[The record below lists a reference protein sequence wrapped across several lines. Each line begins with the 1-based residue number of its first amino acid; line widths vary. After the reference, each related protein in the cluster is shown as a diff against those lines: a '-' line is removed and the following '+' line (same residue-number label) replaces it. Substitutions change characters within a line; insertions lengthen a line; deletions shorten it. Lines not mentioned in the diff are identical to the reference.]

1 MIKLEQIPDEV
12 VEAAAR
18 AAYERWCETI
28 RKRETDTAGIEL
40 VDDLCPPWDD
50 LGDEGKADWLDQAR
64 AAIAA
69 GLGAW
74 PGMLK
79 RPVGS
84 YYAIVIAAHLVL
96 PLPDEGA
103 PTRGDACND

>member
-1 MIKLEQIPDEV
+1 MINPAQIPDEV
-12 VEAAAR
+12 VEA
-18 AAYERWCETI
+18 
-28 RKRETDTAGIEL
+28 L
-40 VDDLCPPWDD
+40 
-50 LGDEGKADWLDQAR
+50 
-64 AAIAA
+64 IAA
-69 GLGAW
+69 LHGEPGLPYRKALAAALAAW